1 VKLAFVVTVVLMVLV
16 AVGVVVVPLLRR
28 GRQQGRPRSVFVVAL
43 LVILAVP
50 LITLGLYL
58 KIGTPATLDGVA
70 VQPPAVNIDQALADL
85 RAHLAQQPD
94 DLQGWLLLAQTTTA
108 MHQPD
113 AARDAYDHVLKL
125 DAGNTEAMVGW
136 AEADSMLQATHMID
150 ERARQLLK
158 QAVDKQPDNQ
168 RGLWLLGI
176 SQFQQNQFTDA
187 AATWRQ
193 LLPLLQPGSAVA
205 NAVAEQIKA
214 ADARSGD
221 TSARAPNAAAQ
232 VTSTDKPHGPALR
245 VQVQL
250 APALSARVGSGDTL
264 FIYARAPN
272 GPPMPLAVTRMDA
285 DTLPVSVT
293 LTDAMAMTPQRSLSS
308 VPKVFV
314 GARISHSG
322 QAIAQPGDLEGDAGV
337 VAVDATGPIHITIDK
352 VH

>member
-1 VKLAFVVTVVLMVLV
+1 MKLAFVVIVILMVLV
-16 AVGVVVVPLLRR
+16 TIGVVVVPLLRR
-28 GRQQGRPRSVFVVAL
+28 GRQQGRPRSVFLLAL
-43 LVILAVP
+43 LFIVAVP

-58 KIGTPATLDGVA
+58 KIGTPATLDGV
-70 VQPPAVNIDQALADL
+70 VTQPPAVTIDQALADL

-94 DLQGWLLLAQTTTA
+94 DLQGWLLLAQTSTA

-113 AARDAYDHVLKL
+113 AARNAYDRVLKL
-125 DAGNTEAMVGW
+125 DAGNTDAMVGW
-136 AEADSMLQATHMID
+136 AEADSMLQPDHVIS

-193 LLPLLQPGSAVA
+193 LQPMLQPGSAVA
-205 NAVAEQIKA
+205 SAVADQIKA
-214 ADARSGD
+214 ADARAGD
-221 TSARAPNAAAQ
+221 TSAKAPDSAAQ
-232 VTSTDKPHGPALR
+232 SKDAAQRRGPALR
-245 VQVQL
+245 VNVQL
-250 APALSARVGSGDTL
+250 APALSARVGRGDTL
-264 FIYARAPN
+264 FIYARPPD
-272 GPPMPLAVTRMDA
+272 GPPMPLAVARMEA

-293 LTDAMAMTPQRSLSS
+293 LTDAMAMTPQRTLSS